1 MARPSQLPTQRPKRV
16 RFQTSGS
23 SDPAATS
30 TADDSTVGSDQ
41 DSDSSELSESSE
53 DPSSESSDDEDEDE
67 ALDVDMNE
75 RQGKDGV
82 TNLRAGQG
90 KKPTMKFDRTK
101 LGPDIRIFLKDFL
114 PQLKAANDELE
125 SHRKAGTLKSREID
139 MTDADDVEEYIEM
152 VSWTLDRG
160 TCMANVDQ
168 DLGLGVLEE
177 KKANADDDASS
188 ESDRDDEM
196 EGVEKEKDVLGKLL
210 GRAGTKDNVVIQEVQ
225 AA

>member
-188 ESDRDDEM
+188 ESDSDDEM